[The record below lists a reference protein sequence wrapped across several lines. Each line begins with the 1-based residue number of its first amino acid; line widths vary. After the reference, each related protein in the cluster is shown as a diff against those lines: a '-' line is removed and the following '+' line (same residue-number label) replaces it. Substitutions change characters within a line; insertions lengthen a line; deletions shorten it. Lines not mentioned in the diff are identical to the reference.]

1 MQTIN
6 INTSKGINFFNINS
20 IIRVQGISNYCK
32 IYFVDKSQPIVV
44 AKVLHWFEE
53 NLPGE
58 KFWRTHKSHL
68 VNNEQIE
75 KMNTSQKPFLIMANG
90 EVLQIS
96 RRRVSQVKKACFENI
111 YGTTKK
117 NV

>member
-6 INTSKGINFFNINS
+6 INTNKGINFFNINN

-53 NLPGE
+53 NLPVE

-96 RRRVSQVKKACFENI
+96 RRRVSQVKKRSEERRVGKECSS
-111 YGTTKK
+111 
-117 NV
+117 